1 MTESFVTPSVSSL
14 VDWLSRKEKTPD
26 NWRIGT
32 EHEKFIYTLSNL
44 APVKYEG
51 DAGIETILH
60 YLAENYQMTLIKEQ
74 GKYIALQTNDGA
86 SISLE
91 PGGQFEL
98 SGNIVET
105 IHQSCTETNKHLK
118 QMLDVTEKLGLG
130 MAGLGFHPT
139 ASRDQINWMPK
150 GRYKI
155 MKEYMPK
162 VGSLGLDMMLRTCT
176 IQTNL
181 DYKDE
186 EDMRRKFK
194 TSLALQ
200 PVATALFANSPFKDG
215 KITDIQSNR
224 AMVWTDTDADRCGV
238 PICVFDAKFGYE
250 QWIDYVLDVPMY
262 FIYRD
267 GQYLNVAGKSF
278 RSFLAGTHKEAFFG
292 QAASMAD
299 FQDHITTVFP
309 DVRLKG
315 YLEMRG
321 ADGGPWS
328 IICSLPALWVG
339 LLYDEEA
346 LQRAEALAN
355 RFAHEDV
362 VNARISAA
370 KEGLKGN
377 IGSHSMHEIASEM
390 VAIAEIGL
398 KNRARLNHNGDDET
412 IFLKPLQAIID
423 SGATQSDKARELFNN
438 QWNHD
443 IKHAFSHYKY

>member
-60 YLAENYQMTLIKEQ
+60 YLAENYQMTPIKEQ

-155 MKEYMPK
+155 MKEY
-162 VGSLGLDMMLRTCT
+162 L
-176 IQTNL
+176 
-181 DYKDE
+181 
-186 EDMRRKFK
+186 MR
-194 TSLALQ
+194 
-200 PVATALFANSPFKDG
+200 
-215 KITDIQSNR
+215 
-224 AMVWTDTDADRCGV
+224 
-238 PICVFDAKFGYE
+238 E
-250 QWIDYVLDVPMY
+250 
-262 FIYRD
+262 
-267 GQYLNVAGKSF
+267 
-278 RSFLAGTHKEAFFG
+278 
-292 QAASMAD
+292 
-299 FQDHITTVFP
+299 
-309 DVRLKG
+309 
-315 YLEMRG
+315 
-321 ADGGPWS
+321 
-328 IICSLPALWVG
+328 
-339 LLYDEEA
+339 
-346 LQRAEALAN
+346 
-355 RFAHEDV
+355 
-362 VNARISAA
+362 
-370 KEGLKGN
+370 
-377 IGSHSMHEIASEM
+377 
-390 VAIAEIGL
+390 
-398 KNRARLNHNGDDET
+398 
-412 IFLKPLQAIID
+412 
-423 SGATQSDKARELFNN
+423 
-438 QWNHD
+438 
-443 IKHAFSHYKY
+443 